1 MAVGQAFSTKQRAFR
16 AGIWSLG
23 GHFSSQLIRLSS
35 NLIMTRLLVPEM
47 FGVMAIAWMVL
58 AGIGL
63 FSDLGTKQSVIRSAR
78 GDDPDFLNTIWV
90 VQIIR
95 GGLIWL
101 VGIFASL
108 SLYYAVKSGW
118 LSGNTAYSN
127 PVLPLV
133 LALVSLTALISG
145 FESTRTATASRWM
158 AQGRLTLIE
167 IVSQL
172 SGVLTMIL
180 WALLDRSIW
189 ALVAG
194 WITTSLV
201 RTVSSHSR
209 LMPGLANRWMWDK
222 SALNEIFHFGKW
234 VLVSSVLGFLSNNGD
249 RLLLGGLISANA
261 LGIYVIAFF
270 IMSSMTQVVGK
281 ILGNVTFPVLSE
293 MARTNPKNLT
303 ATYYRFRL
311 PFDIGLLF
319 LSGLFFEAGRYAI
332 YFLYDARYA
341 EAGVMLQVLSLTLIA
356 FRYNVVDQCYLALG
370 KPKILVALIA
380 IRVIVLFVLLPIA
393 YKEYQM
399 SGALWAIVA
408 SAFSSIPLTLY
419 FKKKLDLLDVRHELI
434 ILPVFLMGIAVGA
447 IFEKLVA

>member
-1 MAVGQAFSTKQRAFR
+1 MAVGQAFSIKQRALR
-16 AGIWSLG
+16 AGVWSLG
-23 GHFSSQLIRLSS
+23 GHFSSQLIRLAS

-63 FSDLGTKQSVIRSAR
+63 FSDLGTKQSVIRSSR
-78 GDDPDFLNTIWV
+78 GDNPDFLNTVWA

-95 GGLIWL
+95 GGLIYL
-101 VGIFASL
+101 AGLIASL
-108 SLYYAVKSGW
+108 SLYYAAKSGW
-118 LSGNTAYSN
+118 FSDNTAYAN

-167 IVSQL
+167 IASQL
-172 SGVLTMIL
+172 SGVVVMIL
-180 WALLDRSIW
+180 WALFERSIW

-194 WITTSLV
+194 WITTSIV

-222 SALNEIFHFGKW
+222 SALHEIFHFGKW
-234 VLVSSVLGFLSNNGD
+234 VLVSSVLGFLINNGD

-261 LGIYVIAFF
+261 LGVYVTAFF

-293 MARTNPKNLT
+293 MVRTSPEKLT

-311 PFDIGLLF
+311 LFDIGLLF

-341 EAGVMLQVLSLTLIA
+341 EAGAMLQVLSLTLIA
-356 FRYNVVDQCYLALG
+356 FRYNVVDQCYLAMG
-370 KPKILVALIA
+370 KPNILVALISV
-380 IRVIVLFVLLPIA
+380 RVIVLFTLLPIA

-419 FKKKLDLLDVRHELI
+419 FMKKLDLLDARHEFI
-434 ILPVFLMGIAVGA
+434 ILPVFLVGIAAGF